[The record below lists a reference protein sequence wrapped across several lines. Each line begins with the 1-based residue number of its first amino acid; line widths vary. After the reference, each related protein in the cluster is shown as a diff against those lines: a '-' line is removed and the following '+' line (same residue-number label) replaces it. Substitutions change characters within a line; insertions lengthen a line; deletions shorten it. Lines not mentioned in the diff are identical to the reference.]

1 MTNTNEKQEKQK
13 PAFYIFAKDAEG
25 KSQHIGAAFQHAKGN
40 GFNILIG
47 KQRYVAFPPKAKPE
61 TGEGA

>member
-1 MTNTNEKQEKQK
+1 MTNTTENQEKQK

-25 KSQHIGAAFQHAKGN
+25 KSQHIGAAFHHAKGN

-47 KQRYVAFPPKAKPE
+47 KQRFVAFPPKVKAEP
-61 TGEGA
+61 GESA